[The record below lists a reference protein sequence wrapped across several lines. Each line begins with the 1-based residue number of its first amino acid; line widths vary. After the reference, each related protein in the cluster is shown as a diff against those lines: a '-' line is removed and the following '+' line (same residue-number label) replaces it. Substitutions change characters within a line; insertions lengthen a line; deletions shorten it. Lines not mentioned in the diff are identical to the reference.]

1 MTLAPLSPKNCKDFS
16 GDKNNKKKQ
25 GKLEDL
31 VAWQAM
37 WDMQ

>member
-1 MTLAPLSPKNCKDFS
+1 MTLAPQYSENCKDFS
-16 GDKNNKKKQ
+16 GDKNNKKQ